1 MENRF
6 FVRVKN
12 ETGIDQIEKI
22 FGNVEIIDELEGE
35 YGFVTA
41 LMKESEMEEKLA
53 DLNGVIT
60 RIRWN

>member
-1 MENRF
+1 
-6 FVRVKN
+6 
-12 ETGIDQIEKI
+12 
-22 FGNVEIIDELEGE
+22 VEIIDELEGE